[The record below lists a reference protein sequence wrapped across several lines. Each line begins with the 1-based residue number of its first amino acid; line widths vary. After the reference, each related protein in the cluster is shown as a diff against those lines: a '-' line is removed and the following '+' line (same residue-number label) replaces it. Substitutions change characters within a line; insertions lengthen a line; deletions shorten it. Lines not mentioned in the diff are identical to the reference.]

1 MVSVLLYNS
10 GTWTLKETNKK
21 KLNVIEMNCLRKIR
35 IRNADIRAELKIEM
49 DIVQKIQRRR
59 LKYYGHVV
67 RMPPERFPSI
77 AVFGRV
83 HGTKKRGRPRTR
95 WYNNIEE
102 DIREMGMDAV
112 QASRLAACDRDQWRT
127 SVMRL
132 PMRGSPS
139 PRH

>member
-1 MVSVLLYNS
+1 
-10 GTWTLKETNKK
+10 
-21 KLNVIEMNCLRKIR
+21 MNCLRKIKGITKRDR

-49 DIVQKIQRRR
+49 DIVQKIKRRR
-59 LKYYGHVV
+59 LRYYGHVV
-67 RMPPERFPSI
+67 RMSPERFPSI
-77 AVFGRV
+77 AMMFGRV
-83 HGTKKRGRPRTR
+83 HGARQRGRPRKR
-95 WYNNIEE
+95 WHNNIEE

-112 QASRLAACDRDQWRT
+112 QASRLAACDREQWRT